1 MTSQATVR
9 FVDGESRVFPVE
21 EGQNVL
27 AAAKAA
33 GNRLVSQCE
42 VGTCSTCLANLLSG
56 DASMPGGRPTVLT
69 QHEVELGVRLLCQTH
84 VTGDAEFEVEYPSS
98 LLDANPTRLFRTKIA
113 NINWVAE
120 SVVELEL
127 RMPKSFRFGFTAG
140 QYCRIRVPGTDEW
153 RSFSMAS
160 GEHEKNRAV
169 FLIRI
174 LPNGVMSDF
183 LKTTARRGDILELEG
198 PKGGF
203 VLSPDPRP
211 HILMAGGT
219 GLAPMLSMMSRLR
232 YVRPTPPDLL
242 LLFGCTNKEQLFY
255 VQELKDRSQF
265 LPTLE
270 VRTLLTDSSG
280 TEFEEG
286 NPVLALQPEDIKPNT
301 VAYLCGPPAMLHA
314 AEEKLLKYGLSRND
328 IRMEQFLDSSN

>member
-1 MTSQATVR
+1 MTTQATIR
-9 FVDGESRVFPVE
+9 FVDGEQRAFPVG

-33 GNRLVSQCE
+33 GHKLVSQCE
-42 VGTCSTCLANLLSG
+42 VGTCSTCVANLLSG
-56 DASMPGGRPTVLT
+56 EAAMPDGKPTVLT
-69 QHEVELGVRLLCQTH
+69 QHEVDLGVRLLCQTH

-98 LLDANPTRLFRTKIA
+98 LLDANPARFFRGKIA
-113 NINWVAE
+113 SLRWVAE

-127 RMPKSFRFGFTAG
+127 RMPKNFKFGFTAG
-140 QYCRIRVPGTDEW
+140 QYCRIKVPGTEEW

-160 GEHEKNRAV
+160 GEHEKSKAV

-174 LPNGVMSDF
+174 LPDGAMSNY
-183 LKTTARRGDILELEG
+183 LRTTAKRGDILELEG

-203 VLSPDPRP
+203 VLAPEPRP

-219 GLAPMLSMMSRLR
+219 GLAPMLAMMSRLR
-232 YVRPTPPDLL
+232 YVRPAPPELL
-242 LLFGCTNKEQLFY
+242 LLFGCNDKDQLFY

-265 LPTLE
+265 LSTLT
-270 VRTLLTDSSG
+270 VRTLLTDASG

-286 NPVLALQPEDIKPNT
+286 NPVLALHPEDVKPDS
-301 VAYLCGPPAMLHA
+301 VAYLCGPPGMLHA
-314 AEEKLLKYGLSRND
+314 AEEKLLSYGLNRTD